1 LTPDP
6 YTQLAHHLH
15 ALGMGYPL
23 KGELVDILRANF
35 SPAEA
40 KVALALPN
48 TRIPLELATADE
60 VAANLGR
67 VVKEVV
73 DVLEELA
80 RRGLLFSSTSD
91 DGQPGYALHVRQS
104 GDGSD
109 RHGQEIEET
118 WPAGGRGWQRD
129 KPQQDCSQQGNGV
142 RKRLVLFCYQRSSE
156 NDLGTRRQTAG

>member
-1 LTPDP
+1 MTPDP

-15 ALGMGYPL
+15 ALCIGYPL
-23 KGELVDILRANF
+23 KDDLVDILRANF

-67 VVKEVV
+67 PVKEVA

-80 RRGLLFSSTSD
+80 RRGANFRSEISTS
-91 DGQPGYALHVRQS
+91 P
-104 GDGSD
+104 
-109 RHGQEIEET
+109 
-118 WPAGGRGWQRD
+118 
-129 KPQQDCSQQGNGV
+129 
-142 RKRLVLFCYQRSSE
+142 
-156 NDLGTRRQTAG
+156 